1 LTDGGRHDIDDDVG
15 VVFLLEGR
23 INVVSPPSLTYL
35 SRVKPQSFGLGGG
48 DV

>member
-1 LTDGGRHDIDDDVG
+1 LTDGGGHDIDDDVG
-15 VVFLLEGR
+15 AVFLLEGG

-35 SRVKPQSFGLGGG
+35 SRLKTQSFGLGGS